1 MAVRRHQ
8 PLIPHA
14 YLGGRRAC
22 PRCRLGGWWGWF
34 CVDIWGAVIDVGVV
48 VLGVGRLSF
57 VGRFL
62 LGCMSDLPELRVG
75 EAKRVGSSIDQ
86 RLCGLSQSRLEL
98 GARNSMVGS
107 LMCGIFVGGA
117 LAVVVEAREERRPR
131 RAGGHGAAA
140 GRSVGSFGLSAC
152 WAGVVLAGL

>member
-1 MAVRRHQ
+1 
-8 PLIPHA
+8 
-14 YLGGRRAC
+14 
-22 PRCRLGGWWGWF
+22 
-34 CVDIWGAVIDVGVV
+34 
-48 VLGVGRLSF
+48 
-57 VGRFL
+57 
-62 LGCMSDLPELRVG
+62 MSDLPELRVG

-86 RLCGLSQSRLEL
+86 RLCGLSQPRLEL